1 MIINDERNAIENTKE
16 SLSNLIIAITVYAHT
31 HTYTVYPYNDCLNDV
46 FLCIIYRISL
56 FEMKNRSFP

>member
-31 HTYTVYPYNDCLNDV
+31 HTHTQCIRRTTVSMMFFFV
-46 FLCIIYRISL
+46 L
-56 FEMKNRSFP
+56 FIE